1 MKRENIKEI
10 IKEKVEGW
18 IVNIKNALFIA
29 EKDVKIY
36 FLKAPNLIFGIFLP
50 VVLYFAFAIG
60 RAVEITIAIP
70 GLVAIAMF
78 FGTGAIQSVSLPLER
93 RTGTFKMVLSA
104 PLSLSTI
111 MIGKALAGFFYGL
124 LLSSIYSIMV
134 FILIPTFNIIIYI
147 VAIMFSSFLF
157 SAFGLLLSVPFRDI
171 PQAMPPAIVVRIAM
185 VFLCGVFVPVDTM
198 PLIMQIIAYFLPL
211 TYSVDVLRWAINGE
225 FIISMLFINLGI
237 QILFILFFIIASI
250 KLLKKLIQ

>member
-1 MKRENIKEI
+1 MKRENIKEM
-10 IKEKVEGW
+10 IKEMVEGW

-70 GLVAIAMF
+70 GLVAMAMF

-124 LLSSIYSIMV
+124 LLSSIYSVMV
-134 FILIPTFNIIIYI
+134 FILVPISNLFIYI

-211 TYSVDVLRWAINGE
+211 TYSVDVLRWALNGE
-225 FIISMLFINLGI
+225 FIIPMLFINLGV
-237 QILFILFFIIASI
+237 QILFIFFFIVCSI
-250 KLLKKLIQ
+250 KLLEKLIQ

>member
-1 MKRENIKEI
+1 MRRERSKERIKEMVDRWI
-10 IKEKVEGW
+10 I
-18 IVNIKNALFIA
+18 NIKNALYIA

-70 GLVAIAMF
+70 GLVAMAMF

-111 MIGKALAGFFYGL
+111 MVGKVLAGFFYGL
-124 LLSSIYSIMV
+124 LLSSIYTVMV
-134 FILIPTFNIIIYI
+134 FILVPTSNLFIYV
-147 VAIMFSSFLF
+147 VAIMFSSLLF

-171 PQAMPPAIVVRIAM
+171 PQAMPPAIVIRIAM
-185 VFLCGVFVPVDTM
+185 VFLCGVFVPLDTM
-198 PLIMQIIAYFLPL
+198 PFIMQILAYFLPL
-211 TYSVDVLRWAINGE
+211 TYSVDALRWALNGE
-225 FIISMLFINLGI
+225 FIFPMFFANLGV
-237 QILFILFFIIASI
+237 QILFIFFFLLVSI
-250 KLLKKLIQ
+250 KLLEKLIL